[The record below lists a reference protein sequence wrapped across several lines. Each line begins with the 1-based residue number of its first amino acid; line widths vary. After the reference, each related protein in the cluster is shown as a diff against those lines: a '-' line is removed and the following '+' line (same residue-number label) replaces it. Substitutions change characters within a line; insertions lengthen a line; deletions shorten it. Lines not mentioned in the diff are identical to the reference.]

1 MEREAALLEELS
13 AGDSLVKVLDR
24 ENVELKGE
32 IAALRERVRHGSGP
46 RDAGSR
52 EEERARF
59 EQRRLE
65 REAEHEKELVRAD
78 RKRRVLEDELA
89 ALKEKLIDLQD
100 RRASDRDEA
109 EALKADFLQLVGV
122 VTRPHREMSLWSDEA
137 DGSGAPA
144 VPPGVKWSSSLAQ
157 GMHLGDLVAAL
168 RAFARFNARKD
179 AEQLARER
187 SLAEKLGRGVVVA
200 AESAAEREASRARA
214 MDHLNG
220 ALSSE
225 NVDTREKLR
234 RSEEARR
241 QAADDHTRQL
251 AEERRSLEEQRKIA
265 EDAKAECR
273 RLTALANDLQV
284 NLRAAQD
291 LYEEALRLPDRKDT
305 TRFVKV
311 TKPRWH

>member
-1 MEREAALLEELS
+1 LDELN

-32 IAALRERVRHGSGP
+32 IAALRERIRLGSGP

-52 EEERARF
+52 EEEKARA

-65 REAEHEKELVRAD
+65 REAEHEKALAKAD
-78 RKRRVLEDELA
+78 RKRRALEDEVA
-89 ALKEKLIDLQD
+89 ALKEKLIDVQG
-100 RRASDRDEA
+100 RRASDRDEI

-122 VTRPHREMSLWSDEA
+122 VTRPHREMASWSDEA
-137 DGSGAPA
+137 DGSGAPP
-144 VPPGVKWSSSLAQ
+144 VPPGVSWSSSLAR

-187 SLAEKLGRGVVVA
+187 SLAEKLGKGVVAA

-214 MDHLNG
+214 MDQLNG

-225 NVDTREKLR
+225 NVDTRERLR

-241 QAADDHTRQL
+241 QAAEDHARQL
-251 AEERRSLEEQRKIA
+251 AEERRSLEEQRRIT
-265 EDAKAECR
+265 EDTKAECR
-273 RLTALANDLQV
+273 RLTMLANDLQV
-284 NLRAAQD
+284 NLRAAQE

-305 TRFVKV
+305 TRTVKLD
-311 TKPRWH
+311 KPRWH